1 MKQDFQSLKDFGLN
15 LEENIMERAYAFQ
28 SYINQMK
35 QFETKCYWI
44 MSNSGISS
52 KMKLKNSDKIVFAYI
67 SNDYL
72 GMPQRAETI
81 EAGIEA
87 LRKYGTGPVQPKP

>member
-1 MKQDFQSLKDFGLN
+1 MD

-44 MSNSGISS
+44 MPNSGISL
-52 KMKLKNSDKIVFAYI
+52 KVKLENSDKIVSAYI

-72 GMPQRAETI
+72 SMSQRAETI
-81 EAGIEA
+81 EARIEA
-87 LRKYGTGPVQPKP
+87 LRKYGTGPVQPKL